1 MWQMQPDSDD
11 ESNAFVVLA
20 GTSYCASAGRAFTL
34 IVTNVLRV
42 AVVNTVG
49 DALIFLA
56 KLTVVGGCGVSAFFL
71 SGISYFTS
79 PLEYPD
85 SYLSSP
91 MVPVI
96 GTVFCAYFIAT
107 LFFHVYEMAVD
118 TILLSFCDDCDAN
131 GGEPKYAPEKLMK
144 VMGASAPKPSKPSLA
159 SQADG
164 AEGQGDNE

>member
-1 MWQMQPDSDD
+1 MSSEPL
-11 ESNAFVVLA
+11 FVAWGA
-20 GTSYCASAGRAFTL
+20 GTSYCTSAGRAFTL
-34 IVTNVLRV
+34 VVTNILRV

-71 SGISYFTS
+71 SGIKYHTS

-96 GTVFCAYFIAT
+96 GTALCAYFIAT

-144 VMGASAPKPSKPSLA
+144 VMGATAPKHQSNPPLVASKA
-159 SQADG
+159 AD
-164 AEGQGDNE
+164 DDIPRD